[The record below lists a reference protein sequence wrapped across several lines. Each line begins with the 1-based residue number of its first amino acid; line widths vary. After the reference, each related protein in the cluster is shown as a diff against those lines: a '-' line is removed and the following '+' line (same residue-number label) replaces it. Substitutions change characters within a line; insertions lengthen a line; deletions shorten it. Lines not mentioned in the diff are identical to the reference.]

1 MTDFKELLGHVA
13 SGQPLS
19 REQAADAFDV
29 MMSGDATPS
38 QIGGF
43 LMALR
48 VRGET
53 VDEITGAVSTMRAK
67 MLRVNAPDGAI
78 DIVGTG
84 GTQSGTYSISTCSAI
99 VAAGAGAKV
108 AKHGNRALSSKTGTA
123 DTLERLGVNLETGVE
138 GVERCIE
145 KAGVGFMFAPAHHA
159 AMRFVG
165 PSRQELGTRTV
176 FNILGPLS
184 NPAGVKR
191 QLLGVFS
198 PDLLEP
204 MAYVLKNLGSEHV
217 WLVHGDG
224 LDELTVTG
232 ETTVVEL
239 KDGSV
244 RRFTVTPEDAGLGRH
259 PIEELRGGDSEMNA
273 KALQGVLD
281 GNKSAYRDMVLLNT
295 GAALMIAGLAEDLKS
310 GAELAAQS
318 IDSSAAKTALANL
331 VAASQES

>member
-259 PIEELRGGDSEMNA
+259 PIEELRGGDSEVNA